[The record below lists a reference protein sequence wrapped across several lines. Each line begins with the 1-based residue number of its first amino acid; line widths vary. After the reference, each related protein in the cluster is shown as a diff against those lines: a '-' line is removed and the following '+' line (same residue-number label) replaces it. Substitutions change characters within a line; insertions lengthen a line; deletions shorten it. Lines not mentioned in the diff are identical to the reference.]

1 MKEAGYVYIL
11 TNPSFKEDW
20 VKIGKSSRPV
30 DIRSKELDNTAV
42 PLPFE
47 IYATLKTR
55 KYSEAE
61 KLIHRYIERFTNLRI
76 RNNREFF
83 NVSPEEA
90 LDIFREVALLL
101 DDAEIE
107 ETYKL
112 SMFGANDGSDKRHHK
127 ASSTKTIPRDEI
139 KKWMIPANPKYF
151 DIAGCL
157 NKYGYV
163 YWRQHFN
170 FQTDDIIYVYV
181 ASPDSAVK
189 FKCIVEKSDMP
200 LPSEKEMEFEIGYYV
215 NPNDYENSKQHNRWM
230 KLKLLSSIN
239 SDKLTMIHLLEN
251 GMNKAPQGCINL
263 SHPSSNE
270 LLKYIE
276 SIF

>member
-47 IYATLKTR
+47 IYATLKTV

-61 KLIHRYIERFTNLRI
+61 KLIHHYIERFTDLRI
-76 RNNREFF
+76 RDNREFF
-83 NVSPEEA
+83 NVPPEEA
-90 LDIFREVALLL
+90 LKIFKEVALLL

-107 ETYKL
+107 EVYKS
-112 SMFGANDGSDKRHHK
+112 SMFSDGVHADSKAHK
-127 ASSTKTIPRDEI
+127 TAMAKTPQREEI

-151 DIAGCL
+151 NIEGCL
-157 NKYGYV
+157 SKHGSV

-170 FQTDDIIYVYV
+170 FQTGDIIYIYV
-181 ASPDSAVK
+181 TSPESAVRY
-189 FKCIVEKSDMP
+189 KCVVEGHD
-200 LPSEKEMEFEIGYYV
+200 LPFTSYNNIDLEFYV
-215 NPNDYENSKQHNRWM
+215 NPQDYEASKSHNRFM
-230 KLKLLSSIN
+230 KLRLLSTSN
-239 SDKLTMIHLLEN
+239 SDKLKMVHLLEN
-251 GMNKAPQGCINL
+251 GMNKAPQGCLNL
-263 SHPSSNE
+263 SHKSFTE
-270 LLKYIE
+270 LLNYIE
-276 SIF
+276 NIF

>member
-90 LDIFREVALLL
+90 LDIFREVAMLL

-112 SMFGANDGSDKRHHK
+112 SIFGINEDSEQKHHK
-127 ASSTKTIPRDEI
+127 NTSSNTPQREDI

-151 DIAGCL
+151 DISGCL

-163 YWRQHFN
+163 YWRQHYN
-170 FQTDDIIYVYV
+170 FQTGDIIYVYV
-181 ASPDSAVK
+181 ANPDSSVK
-189 FKCIVEKSDMP
+189 FKCIVEEHDLP
-200 LPSEKEMEFEIGYYV
+200 LPAEKDIEFELNYYV
-215 NPNDYENSKQHNRWM
+215 NTNDYENSKKHNRWM
-230 KLKLLSSIN
+230 KLRLHSSIN
-239 SDKLTMIHLLEN
+239 SDRLSMIHLLEN

-263 SHPSSNE
+263 SHPNSTE
-270 LLKYIE
+270 LLTYIE